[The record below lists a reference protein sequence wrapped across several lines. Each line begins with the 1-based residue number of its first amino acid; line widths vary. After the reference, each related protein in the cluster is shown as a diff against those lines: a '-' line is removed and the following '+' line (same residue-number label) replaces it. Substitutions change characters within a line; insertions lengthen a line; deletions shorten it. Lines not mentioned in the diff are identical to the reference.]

1 MIRELSIE
9 NFMSI
14 RKKQV
19 LSFEAT
25 KDNTSR
31 ELLTIEVK
39 STVRLNRMLI
49 LYGANAS
56 GKSNILYAY
65 ETIWRML
72 VLPCTH
78 KLQAIPFHP
87 FALDKDKNTRLS
99 VSFFICF
106 PQTCAE
112 FLKIVIFVHISLYK
126 IGELLYNIM
135 AKVIYMEIG
144 ESVWR

>member
-65 ETIWRML
+65 ETIWRMD
-72 VLPCTH
+72 T
-78 KLQAIPFHP
+78 
-87 FALDKDKNTRLS
+87 
-99 VSFFICF
+99 
-106 PQTCAE
+106 
-112 FLKIVIFVHISLYK
+112 
-126 IGELLYNIM
+126 G
-135 AKVIYMEIG
+135 
-144 ESVWR
+144 

>member
-99 VSFFICF
+99 VSFSSSKCDMIIHWNI
-106 PQTCAE
+106 TIITL
-112 FLKIVIFVHISLYK
+112 FLKKWSMSQWSIVSIL
-126 IGELLYNIM
+126 
-135 AKVIYMEIG
+135 
-144 ESVWR
+144 

>member
-99 VSFFICF
+99 VSFFIE
-106 PQTCAE
+106 Q
-112 FLKIVIFVHISLYK
+112 VRYDYSL
-126 IGELLYNIM
+126 E
-135 AKVIYMEIG
+135 
-144 ESVWR
+144 